1 MSPAPKSETGLLFPP
16 SLPLLFFIAFITNG
30 SSLSPSSTF
39 ICLTSPHQTGHP
51 TRTGIVTVVVAPVH
65 SVSGTCSG
73 RRRGTQ
79 EIMCGMNEPFT
90 EPVAASAEARL
101 RLTEAQVHT
110 ALTLPAVSTAPV
122 SSSPTKFKLYDPQVE
137 PCVPSSWCGFLR
149 HQHRLTWGV
158 FRKGWIR
165 MWKVARGPG
174 DSLAKTVP
182 GLYERQARRSHRTPV
197 LLSRSYVRRRWH
209 FIHQPG
215 CGTLNLHP
223 D

>member
-39 ICLTSPHQTGHP
+39 ICLTPPHQTGHP
-51 TRTGIVTVVVAPVH
+51 TRTGIVTVVMAPVH

-122 SSSPTKFKLYDPQVE
+122 SSSPTKFKLHDPQVE

-149 HQHRLTWGV
+149 HQHRLTWGYSG
-158 FRKGWIR
+158 KKDGY
-165 MWKVARGPG
+165 ARGRRPEARGTALQKQCQDYTRGRPG
-174 DSLAKTVP
+174 GHIGHPCCCP
-182 GLYERQARRSHRTPV
+182 GPM
-197 LLSRSYVRRRWH
+197 
-209 FIHQPG
+209 
-215 CGTLNLHP
+215 
-223 D
+223 